1 MESQINFTSI
11 DSLLSEVSVTSLSS
25 FVGHS
30 RCKWLKEAGIP
41 ITHNSLAELVSVEY
55 GLNFLSDENI
65 RNEILYGLGFDNT
78 KTAYFSNLN
87 VGDNR
92 KTRDLIDLLNLSDEL
107 LPKKPKKNYSVTEI
121 ISEKCL
127 YPYQNWMR
135 KKIVSFLSEGNKNRA
150 IVHMPT
156 GSGKTRT
163 SMEGIVDFARSL
175 TNTKVSMVWLAHSQE
190 LCEQAYEQFVSL
202 WSKHATEP
210 ANVIRLWGNNK
221 IDEIVVDKLTFVITS
236 FSKAHKMVSTANNDV
251 FSQIAELKRKN
262 ALLVIDEAHQS
273 TAETYKAAIEFLTN
287 SKTKILGLTA
297 TPGRDYIEGDGSA
310 TKVLANFYENNKLSI
325 VDDYGKEIRNP
336 VEFLQGK
343 KVLANLQR
351 IELKTDV
358 FIELTESEKKS
369 VERSLEIP
377 DSVLERLSED
387 HQRTSI
393 IVAQIMKL
401 AIERDLQTI
410 VFTPTKQNAIDIA
423 VLLKLKGCSA
433 SAVVAES
440 DDRTKSIDDFKK
452 GDIKVL
458 TNYGVLTTGFDAPN
472 IGAVVIARPTV
483 SVVLYS
489 QMLGR
494 GLRGELMGGLSD
506 CILVDVVDNITNM
519 PSTNQAFTFFDEF
532 Y

>member
-1 MESQINFTSI
+1 MDIQNNFRSL
-11 DSLLSEVSVTSLSS
+11 DSLLREVSVTNLSG
-25 FVGHS
+25 FVGLS
-30 RCKWLKEAGIP
+30 RCNWLKEAGIP
-41 ITHNSLAELVSVEY
+41 VTHNSLAELALVEH

-65 RNEILYGLGFDNT
+65 RNEILYGLGFDDT
-78 KTAYFSNLN
+78 EISYFTNLKL
-87 VGDNR
+87 GDNK
-92 KTRDLIDLLNLSDEL
+92 KTRELIGLLNLSDEL
-107 LPKKPKKNYSVTEI
+107 LPKKPKKLTPVTK
-121 ISEKCL
+121 ISAERCL

-135 KKIVSFLSEGNKNRA
+135 KNINSFLADDNKNRA

-163 SMEGIVDFARSL
+163 SMESIVDFARSL
-175 TNTKVSMVWLAHSQE
+175 TNSNVSMVWLAHSQE
-190 LCEQAYEQFVSL
+190 LCEQAYEQFISL
-202 WSKHATEP
+202 WNKHATEP
-210 ANVIRLWGNNK
+210 ANIIRLWGNNK
-221 IDEIVVDKLTFVITS
+221 VDEIVVDRLTFVITS
-236 FSKAHKMVSTANNDV
+236 FSKAHKMVSSASNDV

-262 ALLVIDEAHQS
+262 ALLIIDEAHQS
-273 TAETYKAAIEFLTN
+273 TAETYQAAIEFLTN

-297 TPGRDYIEGDGSA
+297 TPGRDYIEGDGDA

-325 VDDYGKEIRNP
+325 VDDCGEDIKNP
-336 VEFLQGK
+336 IEFLQNK
-343 KVLANLQR
+343 KVLARLQR
-351 IELKTDV
+351 IELRTDV
-358 FIELTESEKKS
+358 FIALTEKEKIS
-369 VERSLEIP
+369 VERSIEIP

-387 HQRTSI
+387 QQRTNI
-393 IVAQIMKL
+393 IIAQIMKL

-410 VFTPTKQNAIDIA
+410 VFTPTKQNAIDLA

-440 DDRTKSIDDFKK
+440 EDRMKSIEDFKQ
-452 GDIKVL
+452 GRIKVL

-494 GLRGELMGGLSD
+494 GLRGELMGGLPD
-506 CILVDVVDNITNM
+506 CILVDVIDNIANM